1 MTPGF
6 KPFKKLIDEQ
16 ILPDSG
22 LACVQPPGEGGG
34 GGGGI
39 IEDLRFDANNGLF
52 SLI

>member
-34 GGGGI
+34 RGGDSERRG
-39 IEDLRFDANNGLF
+39 DARRLA
-52 SLI
+52 